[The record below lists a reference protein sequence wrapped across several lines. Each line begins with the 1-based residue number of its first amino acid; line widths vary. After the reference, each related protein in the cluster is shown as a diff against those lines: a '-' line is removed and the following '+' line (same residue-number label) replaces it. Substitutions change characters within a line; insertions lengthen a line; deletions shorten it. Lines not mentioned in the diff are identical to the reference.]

1 MIVTAAH
8 AVIEGEERSDVW
20 IDIRD
25 GLIHEIGDGAHSS
38 AERKF
43 SGTLIPGFVDIH
55 CHGGGGF
62 YFSNPNPDLIAIA
75 IDTHRQAGTTTQ
87 YASLV
92 TADLDQLKA
101 QIESLIPFVRS
112 GELAGIH
119 LEGPYLSRAKCGAH
133 APELLRAPHLDE
145 VQSLTKWG
153 QGTIAMVTI
162 APELEGALESIAWLA
177 SQGIVAAIG
186 HSDADADTARAAI
199 DAGAKVVTHFTNAMA
214 KMVGGQSMATEVLE
228 DSDISLEL
236 INDGT
241 HVPVDVIEVLKK
253 NAMDRT
259 ILVTDAMS
267 AAGGNDGKYLIGEL
281 DVEVKTLD
289 SFNFE
294 NVSLIKIDVEGFELQ
309 VLLGG
314 TKTIADSKP
323 IIYLEA
329 DRPDKLSSI
338 AKKLEALGYTYTP
351 HHPPLFN
358 PDNFFKNT
366 RNIWERHIVSYNWE
380 CRPAS

>member
-1 MIVTAAH
+1 MIITAAR
-8 AVIEGEERSDVW
+8 AVIDGKDRSEIW
-20 IDIRD
+20 IDIRE
-25 GLIHEIGDGAHSS
+25 GLIHEIGDGPHPS

-55 CHGGGGF
+55 CHGGGGY
-62 YFSNPNPDLIAIA
+62 YFSNLNPDQITGA
-75 IDTHRQAGTTTQ
+75 IDIHRQAGTTTQ

-92 TADLDQLKA
+92 TADLSQLKA

-112 GELAGIH
+112 GDLAGIH

-145 VQSLTKWG
+145 VKSLIEWG

-162 APELEGALESIAWLA
+162 APELEGALESITWLA

-214 KMVGGQSMATEVLE
+214 KMVGGQSMATEVLD
-228 DSDISLEL
+228 DSEISLEL

-241 HVPVDVIEVLKK
+241 HVPIDVIEILKK
-253 NAMDRT
+253 NALERT

-267 AAGGNDGKYLIGEL
+267 AAGGNDGKYLIGNLE
-281 DVEVKTLD
+281 VEVKD
-289 SFNFE
+289 
-294 NVSLIKIDVEGFELQ
+294 
-309 VLLGG
+309 
-314 TKTIADSKP
+314 
-323 IIYLEA
+323 
-329 DRPDKLSSI
+329 SI
-338 AKKLEALGYTYTP
+338 ARLVSNGSLAGSTLTMERAFINFINKDGVNIVDAVRASSTHAAKVFRLNSVGSISVGKKADILHFDGKKIELLT
-351 HHPPLFN
+351 F
-358 PDNFFKNT
+358 
-366 RNIWERHIVSYNWE
+366 
-380 CRPAS
+380 

>member
-1 MIVTAAH
+1 MIITAAN
-8 AVIEGEERSDVW
+8 AVIEGEARSDVW

-25 GLIHEIGDGAHSS
+25 GLIHEIGDGTHPS

-43 SGTLIPGFVDIH
+43 TGTLIPGFVDIH
-55 CHGGGGF
+55 CHGGGGY
-62 YFSNPNPDLIAIA
+62 YFSNLNPDQITGAIN
-75 IDTHRQAGTTTQ
+75 IHRRAGTTTQ
-87 YASLV
+87 FASLV

-101 QIESLIPFVRS
+101 QIEALIPFVQS
-112 GELAGIH
+112 GDLAAIH
-119 LEGPYLSRAKCGAH
+119 LEGPYLSRTKCGAH
-133 APELLRAPHLDE
+133 APELLRSPHLSE
-145 VQSLTKWG
+145 IKSLIEWG

-177 SQGIVAAIG
+177 SQGIIAAIG

-281 DVEVKTLD
+281 EVEVKD
-289 SFNFE
+289 
-294 NVSLIKIDVEGFELQ
+294 
-309 VLLGG
+309 
-314 TKTIADSKP
+314 
-323 IIYLEA
+323 
-329 DRPDKLSSI
+329 SI
-338 AKKLEALGYTYTP
+338 ARLVSNGALAGSTLTMERAFINFINKGGVSIVDAVHASSTRAAHVFGLKNEGSISIGKKA
-351 HHPPLFN
+351 
-358 PDNFFKNT
+358 
-366 RNIWERHIVSYNWE
+366 NILHFDGKKIELLTF
-380 CRPAS
+380 

>member
-1 MIVTAAH
+1 MIITAAR

-20 IDIRD
+20 LDIRE
-25 GLIHEIGDGAHSS
+25 GLIHEIGDGTHPS

-55 CHGGGGF
+55 CHGGGGY
-62 YFSNPNPDLIAIA
+62 YFSNPDSDHIRIA
-75 IDTHRQAGTTTQ
+75 IDIHRQAGTTTQ

-92 TADLDQLKA
+92 TTDLSQLKA

-112 GELAGIH
+112 GDLAGIH

-133 APELLRAPHLDE
+133 APELLRAPHLEE
-145 VQSLTKWG
+145 VQSLIEWG

-162 APELEGALESIAWLA
+162 APELEGALESITWLA

-214 KMVGGQSMATEVLE
+214 KMVGGQSMATEVLD
-228 DSDISLEL
+228 DSEISLEL

-241 HVPVDVIEVLKK
+241 HVPIDVIEVLKK
-253 NAMDRT
+253 NALDRI

-267 AAGGNDGKYLIGEL
+267 AAGGNDGKYLIGNLE
-281 DVEVKTLD
+281 VEVKD
-289 SFNFE
+289 
-294 NVSLIKIDVEGFELQ
+294 
-309 VLLGG
+309 
-314 TKTIADSKP
+314 
-323 IIYLEA
+323 
-329 DRPDKLSSI
+329 SI
-338 AKKLEALGYTYTP
+338 ARLVSNGSLAGSTLTMERA
-351 HHPPLFN
+351 FI
-358 PDNFFKNT
+358 NFVNKDGV
-366 RNIWERHIVSYNWE
+366 HIVDAVL
-380 CRPAS
+380 ASSTHAAKVFRLNSVGSISVGKKADILHFDGKKIELLTF